1 MITIGFDKQCITP
14 KLPIPLRGYAGVRIA
29 QKVHDDL
36 YTRCLALEKNGIRYL
51 FVQCDLIGVDD
62 SVLNAVHEKIS
73 DLDIKKEH
81 LTIVATHT
89 HAGPGGTVDTSK
101 EPFANLQSIFG
112 EPNPEYLDFLAE
124 QVALAARNAFA
135 DLKPCKLTIA
145 RGTIEHVGTERHDP
159 SLAGDNSLLIFQFT
173 RTDEK
178 TLLLYNY
185 ACHPTVTGPGNI
197 MITADFPYA
206 VERDLNYDVVM
217 FVNSNA
223 GDISTRFTRKDSSF
237 EQVEIYKEYIVASIQ
252 EALKSPVYQG
262 DFDDFSMKRYP
273 ITLPLKKVRPVK
285 VEKDAL
291 EKYEA
296 GLAEAISLQK
306 DALTLRLLST
316 YVEGAKIAVGLAETL
331 QGLENISAH
340 FTVITLQGIQIAVVP
355 GELFSTLGVPLKKE
369 GIEIFGYGN
378 GYYLY
383 IADKKSYDQMV
394 YEAMSSLF
402 EKGVGELL
410 VNEIRKSIK
419 DCQ

>member
-29 QKVHDDL
+29 QEVHDNL
-36 YTRCLALEKNGIRYL
+36 YTRCLAMEQNGVRYL

-73 DLDIKKEH
+73 DLDIKKDH

-112 EPNPEYLDFLAE
+112 EPNPEYLDFLAA

-135 DLKPCKLTIA
+135 DLKPCKLTIT
-145 RGTIEHVGTERHDP
+145 RGAIEHVGTERHNP
-159 SLAGDNSLLIFQFT
+159 ALAGDNSLLIFLFT
-173 RTDEK
+173 RTDGK

-185 ACHPTVTGPGNI
+185 ACHPTVTGPGNV

-237 EQVEIYKEYIVASIQ
+237 EQVEIYKEYIITSIQ
-252 EALKSPVYQG
+252 ETLNSPVYQG

-273 ITLPLKKVRPVK
+273 ITLPIKKVRPVK
-285 VEKDAL
+285 AEKDAL

-296 GLAEAISLQK
+296 ELADAVALKK
-306 DALTLRLLST
+306 DSLTLRLLST

-340 FTVITLQGIQIAVVP
+340 FTVITLQGIQIAVIP
-355 GELFSTLGVPLKKE
+355 GEFFSTLGVPL
-369 GIEIFGYGN
+369 
-378 GYYLY
+378 
-383 IADKKSYDQMV
+383 
-394 YEAMSSLF
+394 
-402 EKGVGELL
+402 
-410 VNEIRKSIK
+410 
-419 DCQ
+419 